1 MTSKFYKKNT
11 GFESLVSF
19 DVRVNTHTHTH
30 THIHTHTYTYIHIAN
45 ALVLGWCL
53 VHCTGGIGG
62 GYGSEHQQM
71 RRKEEPVVKSQ
82 SMTWL
87 YSGGRT
93 AHLRIEFQSALV
105 SWKFMAHN
113 LKVF

>member
-1 MTSKFYKKNT
+1 
-11 GFESLVSF
+11 
-19 DVRVNTHTHTH
+19 
-30 THIHTHTYTYIHIAN
+30 
-45 ALVLGWCL
+45 
-53 VHCTGGIGG
+53 
-62 GYGSEHQQM
+62 M
-71 RRKEEPVVKSQ
+71 RRKEEPIVQSQ

>member
-1 MTSKFYKKNT
+1 
-11 GFESLVSF
+11 
-19 DVRVNTHTHTH
+19 
-30 THIHTHTYTYIHIAN
+30 
-45 ALVLGWCL
+45 
-53 VHCTGGIGG
+53 
-62 GYGSEHQQM
+62 M